1 MKAHARNEGHGKHCQ
16 HCVAQPF
23 PGGRIAETV
32 FLPLA
37 CKPGNDILKYAERA
51 DNGAID
57 ASEQQGQC
65 NKQQYTPA
73 FSASSAGR
81 NCIFAIQPIQP
92 CSVPVKS
99 RNRSV
104 TSAKNTI
111 ASVSLIVRNIVIIV
125 LSLQK

>member
-1 MKAHARNEGHGKHCQ
+1 MNVGSFHPHLCFIESVAVRPFRQVCQQVIAPLIDGSEETGSDAPVRAIRFEQRSNRMKAHACNEGHGKHCQ
-16 HCVAQPF
+16 HSVTQPF

-65 NKQQYTPA
+65 NK
-73 FSASSAGR
+73 
-81 NCIFAIQPIQP
+81 
-92 CSVPVKS
+92 
-99 RNRSV
+99 
-104 TSAKNTI
+104 
-111 ASVSLIVRNIVIIV
+111 
-125 LSLQK
+125 